1 MNMPAQ
7 ALVHRNA
14 HALPEHLTEAL
25 TYYRQKTQGHLPAK
39 ITVHKSLVEA
49 ARAALRAS
57 TSGQGGIVI
66 EGLGGCLV
74 NEIWLW
80 LPEPEDKEN
89 YA

>member
-1 MNMPAQ
+1 MSMPAQ

-14 HALPEHLTEAL
+14 HALPKHIQEAL
-25 TYYRQKTQGHLPAK
+25 TYYRQKTRGHLPAK

-49 ARAALRAS
+49 AREALRAS
-57 TSGQGGIVI
+57 TSEQSGIIV

-80 LPEPEDKEN
+80 LPEPEDEERD
-89 YA
+89 A